1 MSDDDGIYSRTK
13 RNRWDR
19 RVVMTVIDIVKHGSV
34 VWFSAQKGFGFVLDR
49 STGDEYFTHFSAIQS
64 DGYKTLKEND
74 EVEFTVE
81 KGPKGKLQA
90 ANVRIVK

>member
-1 MSDDDGIYSRTK
+1 METIEK
-13 RNRWDR
+13 
-19 RVVMTVIDIVKHGSV
+19 VLCGSV
-34 VWFSAQKGFGFVLDR
+34 IWFNSQKGFGFIRDR
-49 STGDEYFTHFSAIQS
+49 ASGNEYFCHFSAIQS